1 MPEFAKELARK
12 NPEQV
17 AIRDDKESLTWDDVE
32 GILNRAVNRLL
43 ETDLGPQ
50 RRISVFAENSN
61 QTALAHLAGLLAG
74 ASTVPV
80 NFHLTAE
87 EAAYILQDSETSV
100 LFLGPETVERGLEAA
115 QIAGIQKV
123 IAWSDKKEPYS
134 DFEIWNS
141 WYEEASS
148 EDPITNLKP
157 LPHLLYTSG
166 TTGHPKGIVRDIGGH
181 IVALKWTMKNIYN
194 IDEDDIWWSASD
206 IGWIVGHSY
215 IVYAPLFY
223 GCTTV
228 LFEGKPVG
236 TPDAGVF
243 WRVISEYK
251 IKSLFTAPTA
261 FRAIKKE
268 DPEGKFFSKYDLSA
282 FKSLFSVSYTHL
294 TLPTILLV

>member
-17 AIRDDKESLTWDDVE
+17 AIRDDKESLTWDDVD

-100 LFLGPETVERGLEAA
+100 LFLGPETLERGLEAA

-141 WYEEASS
+141 
-148 EDPITNLKP
+148 
-157 LPHLLYTSG
+157 
-166 TTGHPKGIVRDIGGH
+166 
-181 IVALKWTMKNIYN
+181 
-194 IDEDDIWWSASD
+194 
-206 IGWIVGHSY
+206 
-215 IVYAPLFY
+215 
-223 GCTTV
+223 
-228 LFEGKPVG
+228 
-236 TPDAGVF
+236 
-243 WRVISEYK
+243 
-251 IKSLFTAPTA
+251 
-261 FRAIKKE
+261 
-268 DPEGKFFSKYDLSA
+268 
-282 FKSLFSVSYTHL
+282 
-294 TLPTILLV
+294 